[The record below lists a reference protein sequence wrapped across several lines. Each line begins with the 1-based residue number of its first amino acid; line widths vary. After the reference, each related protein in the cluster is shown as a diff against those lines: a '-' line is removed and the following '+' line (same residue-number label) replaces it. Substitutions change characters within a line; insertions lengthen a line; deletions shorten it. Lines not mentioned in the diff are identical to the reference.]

1 MALSYGEYK
10 GRTVKG
16 FIRYA
21 KARISQYRK
30 DISYKAYVT
39 DCLSAIIHAD
49 IRWFDTISG
58 EKTQAEKN
66 QDEAEEIMRNLRDNF
81 YRKEDKQ

>member
-1 MALSYGEYK
+1 VALSYGEYK
-10 GRTVKG
+10 GQTVKG
-16 FIRYA
+16 FIRYV

-49 IRWFDTISG
+49 IRWYDTISG

-66 QDEAEEIMRNLRDNF
+66 HDEAEEIMKILRDSF
-81 YRKEDKQ
+81 YRKEEKQ

>member
-1 MALSYGEYK
+1 MALCYGEYK

-16 FIRYA
+16 FIRYV

-58 EKTQAEKN
+58 VKTQAEKN
-66 QDEAEEIMRNLRDNF
+66 QDEAEEIMQVLRDSF
-81 YRKEDKQ
+81 YRKEGKR